1 MFIEDGSDI
10 DYSGNKRKPGRYSWG
25 WLGDTV
31 PENKCGWQDRA
42 LKKRVIKRLR
52 QITSAMEDKVSS
64 DGESYQQHKY
74 RVHEHMGHHNCE
86 VCSKTINPKK
96 RDYKLGWNGSILINY
111 KSKEYRAPWAV
122 VHYIDRHNY
131 NPGAEVID
139 VLFNGTLVTYN
150 EIDGEEWRQMERE
163 REEEA
168 KRKKEER
175 QRIEDAKSPEQK
187 QKDAEAKKYLEW
199 AANKV
204 KQLRKSG
211 AMVR

>member
-10 DYSGNKRKPGRYSWG
+10 DYNSKERKPGRYSWG

-31 PENKCGWQDRA
+31 LEGKCGWQDRA

-52 QITSAMEDKVSS
+52 QIVSTMEDKISS
-64 DGESYQQHKY
+64 DGESYQQLKYCVHQHK
-74 RVHEHMGHHNCE
+74 GHHVCE
-86 VCSKTINPKK
+86 VCSKDVNPKK

-122 VHYIDRHNY
+122 VHYVNRHDY

-150 EIDGEEWRQMERE
+150 EIDGEEWRQMERK
-163 REEEA
+163 REAEA

-187 QKDAEAKKYLEW
+187 QKDAEYREWLTRAAK
-199 AANKV
+199 KV
-204 KQLRKSG
+204 KQLLILELW
-211 AMVR
+211 